1 MKWLTS
7 ILRSRKISSSGEPA
21 QSHTFLPLSLLRF
34 TRSRPPDLP
43 WDACLLCEM
52 RCEGT
57 SQRPMPD
64 KLGPLGQKIQK
75 VFKVWEKNKE
85 GWLADQPQM
94 GTSRAKWASLLQRRG
109 RKISWRVVAARQN
122 WRGIGGGI
130 TQKHL
135 QFVQPQRQQKIKWT
149 WNKKC
154 TLK

>member
-43 WDACLLCEM
+43 WDACILCEM

-75 VFKVWEKNKE
+75 VFKVWEKQGRLV
-85 GWLADQPQM
+85 GWPATNGDFTCQM
-94 GTSRAKWASLLQRRG
+94 SIVAPKKRKKNQLTSRSCQAELKRDR
-109 RKISWRVVAARQN
+109 
-122 WRGIGGGI
+122 GGI